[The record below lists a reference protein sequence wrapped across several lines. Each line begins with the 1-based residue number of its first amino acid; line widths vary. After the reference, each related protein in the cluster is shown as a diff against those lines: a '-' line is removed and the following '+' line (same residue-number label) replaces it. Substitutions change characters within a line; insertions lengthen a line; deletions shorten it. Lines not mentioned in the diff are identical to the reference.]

1 MASWQVFRE
10 SLLRLAAMPRE
21 RRGQILFRGQSNA
34 SWPLV
39 TTLDRFKLFTDDAVR
54 SAHVRAL
61 LSEFRR
67 ESLMI
72 RDERSP
78 LPEDDALELLGRHHG
93 LPSPLMDWSQSPY
106 VAAYFAY
113 QDAAGADPPCV
124 WIFDRAAL
132 PAVAASSN
140 DVDIVDDRMLLQF
153 NRRALH
159 QQGVFL
165 RVNTVRL
172 PLIDLLGPALFKIE
186 LDAADRTT
194 AMADLDAMNIN
205 ATVLF
210 DDFDG
215 VARTVRARL
224 P

>member
-1 MASWQVFRE
+1 
-10 SLLRLAAMPRE
+10 
-21 RRGQILFRGQSNA
+21 
-34 SWPLV
+34 
-39 TTLDRFKLFTDDAVR
+39 
-54 SAHVRAL
+54 
-61 LSEFRR
+61 
-67 ESLMI
+67 MI
-72 RDERSP
+72 RDARSP

-113 QDAAGADPPCV
+113 QDAAGTEPPCV
-124 WIFDRAAL
+124 WILDRAAL
-132 PAVAASSN
+132 STAVASSN
-140 DVDIVDDRMLLQF
+140 DVDFVDDRMLLQF

-165 RVNTVRL
+165 RVNTVRR
-172 PLIDLLGPALFKIE
+172 PLVDLLGAALSKVD
-186 LDAADRTT
+186 LNAADQSI
-194 AMADLDAMNIN
+194 ALADLDAMNIN

-215 VARTVRARL
+215 VARTVRSRL